1 MRIDETHRVWL
12 IVSVL
17 ILGVSTAVY
26 VIYAL
31 NAPHGPKG
39 GSPLG
44 ITFGVIGFAFM
55 IFAGL
60 LGARKQVPIWR
71 LGRAQAW
78 MRGHLW
84 LGLLALPLILFHG
97 GFHFGGTLSSIL
109 LWLLIITVVS
119 GVFGAAV
126 QHYTPRAMLER
137 LPMETIYDEIDRLR
151 GQLRAEAEEYVAD
164 LCGEMPEMAE
174 VVEVPAG
181 GGELRAGGF
190 TAMRPRGGGA
200 VQYGLTEEE
209 VEPVRA
215 FYTTELLPFLL
226 NPGAGSSRL
235 ANETRS
241 QAAFTKLRMLVP
253 APAHPVIANLEEV
266 CNEERQMNTQLR
278 MHRLLHV
285 WLLVHVPLSLAL
297 LLLSAFHAVIALQY

>member
-1 MRIDETHRVWL
+1 MRIDQTHRVWL
-12 IVSVL
+12 IAAIL

-31 NAPHGPKG
+31 AAPHGPMG
-39 GSPLG
+39 GSPIG
-44 ITFGVIGFAFM
+44 ITFGVIGFVFM

-60 LGARKQVPIWR
+60 LAGRKQVPIWR
-71 LGRAQAW
+71 LGRAQTW

-84 LGLLALPLILFHG
+84 LGTLALPLILFHG
-97 GFHFGGTLSSIL
+97 GFHFGGTLTRIL
-109 LWLLIITVVS
+109 LWLLIITVFS
-119 GVFGAAV
+119 GIFGAIV
-126 QHYTPRAMLER
+126 QHYMPRAMLER
-137 LPMETIYDEIDRLR
+137 VPMETIYDEIDRIR
-151 GQLRAEAEEYVAD
+151 EQLRAEAEEYVAD
-164 LCGEMPEMAE
+164 LCGEVPEMAA
-174 VVEVPAG
+174 VEAG
-181 GGELRAGGF
+181 GAELRAGGF

-215 FYTTELLPFLL
+215 FYSTELLPFLL
-226 NPGAGSSRL
+226 NPGKFASRL
-235 ANETRS
+235 ADETRA

-266 CNEERQMNTQLR
+266 CKEERQLNTQLR
-278 MHRLLHV
+278 MHRLLHL
-285 WLLVHVPLSLAL
+285 WLLAHVPLSLAL

>member
-1 MRIDETHRVWL
+1 MRIDQTHRIWL
-12 IVSVL
+12 IASIL

-31 NAPHGPKG
+31 AAPHGPQG
-39 GSPLG
+39 GSAIG

-71 LGRAQAW
+71 LGRAQSW

-97 GFHFGGTLSSIL
+97 GFHFGGLMTTIL

-119 GVFGAAV
+119 GVFGAVV
-126 QHYTPRAMLER
+126 QHYLPRAMLER
-137 LPMETIYDEIDRLR
+137 VPMETIYDEIDRIR
-151 GQLRAEAEEYVAD
+151 EQLRAEAEEYVAD
-164 LCGEMPEMAE
+164 LCGEMPEMAP
-174 VVEVPAG
+174 VAAG
-181 GGELRAGGF
+181 GAEQLRAGGF

-200 VQYGLTEEE
+200 VQYGLKEEE

-215 FYTTELLPFLL
+215 FYTTELLPFLE
-226 NPGAGSSRL
+226 NPGGNGSRL
-235 ANETRS
+235 ADETRS
-241 QAAFTKLRMLVP
+241 QAAFGKLRMLVP
-253 APAHPVIANLEEV
+253 APGHPVIANLEEV
-266 CNEERQMNTQLR
+266 CKEERQLNTQLR

-285 WLLVHVPLSLAL
+285 WLLLHVPLSLAL

>member
-1 MRIDETHRVWL
+1 MRIDQTHRVWL
-12 IVSVL
+12 IASIL

-31 NAPHGPKG
+31 AAPHGPQG
-39 GSPLG
+39 GSPIG
-44 ITFGVIGFAFM
+44 IIFGVIGFAFM

-60 LGARKQVPIWR
+60 LGARKQVPVWR
-71 LGRAQAW
+71 LGRAQTW

-97 GFHFGGTLSSIL
+97 GFHFGGTLTRIL
-109 LWLLIITVVS
+109 LWLLIITVFS
-119 GVFGAAV
+119 GVFGAIV
-126 QHYTPRAMLER
+126 QHYMPRAMLER
-137 LPMETIYDEIDRLR
+137 VPMETIYDEIDRIR
-151 GQLRAEAEEYVAD
+151 EQLRAEAEEYVAD
-164 LCGEMPEMAE
+164 LCGEVPEMAE
-174 VVEVPAG
+174 VAAG
-181 GGELRAGGF
+181 GAELRAGGF

-200 VQYGLTEEE
+200 VQYGMTEEE

-215 FYTTELLPFLL
+215 FYSTELLPFLL
-226 NPGAGSSRL
+226 KPSGTDSRL
-235 ANETRS
+235 GDETRA

-266 CNEERQMNTQLR
+266 CKEERQLNTQLR
-278 MHRLLHV
+278 MHRLLHT